1 MNHSSDLKWT
11 NSVWT
16 RRLKKVF
23 HGAGTVGP
31 WRLAALMMNNSSVG
45 FAMATVGHC
54 RFYGF
59 IVKIS
64 TSLERGAIMRIAH

>member
-1 MNHSSDLKWT
+1 M
-11 NSVWT
+11 
-16 RRLKKVF
+16 F